1 MRSKLR
7 RCEKLARE
15 HNMFVKPKVNRV
27 AAILDK
33 ISDDMNRIMDYLLRP
48 EESFDG
54 GRVSRVGWAIECCS
68 SQLSDSRIIG
78 PIISVEF
85 EGSGSKDYSITEV
98 SEILWNESFD

>member
-7 RCEKLARE
+7 RCEKLTRE
-15 HNMFVKPKVNRV
+15 HDIFVKPKVNRV

-33 ISDDMNRIMDYLLRP
+33 ISDDMNRIMGYLP
-48 EESFDG
+48 QPGEYFDG

-68 SQLSDSRIIG
+68 GQRYDSRITG

-85 EGSGSKDYSITEV
+85 EGAGSKGYSIPEV
-98 SEILWNESFD
+98 SEILWEESFD